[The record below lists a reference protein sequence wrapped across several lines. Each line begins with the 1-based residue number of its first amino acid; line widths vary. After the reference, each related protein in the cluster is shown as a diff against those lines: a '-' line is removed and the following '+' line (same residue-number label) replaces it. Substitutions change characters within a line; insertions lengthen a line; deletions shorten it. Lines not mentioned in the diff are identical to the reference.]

1 MTRELIFRNTA
12 RALGH
17 LFIEL
22 PVHLLRY
29 HVVQV
34 KGAVE
39 DAHEE
44 VRECKMDQKKV

>member
-1 MTRELIFRNTA
+1 MTRELIFRHTA

-17 LFIEL
+17 LL